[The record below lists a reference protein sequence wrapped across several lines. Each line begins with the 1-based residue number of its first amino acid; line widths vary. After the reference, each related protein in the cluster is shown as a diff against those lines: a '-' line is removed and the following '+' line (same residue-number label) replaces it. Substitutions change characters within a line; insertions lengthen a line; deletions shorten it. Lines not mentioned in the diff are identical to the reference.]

1 MLEVL
6 NLYYQPINSM
16 TYAVTDRYQNGLGV
30 TLGVTAN
37 TANAFERSL
46 DVALMRSWP
55 VEKHARTRTR

>member
-46 DVALMRSWP
+46 DVR
-55 VEKHARTRTR
+55 